1 MSLPVFS
8 ATFTRGLLIF
18 DVTVTHVL
26 DGLMKDTS
34 CRLVIFQEG
43 QEGIITSCSPN
54 LFFLAPSDSWGRIFF
69 LSPPFAVQIIGDLN
83 KIGLKKIA
91 GKGGKEAILRVY
103 KVEKSILRFFCFMK
117 VICSSLSSTPCLVKR
132 RHVGFLN

>member
-18 DVTVTHVL
+18 DVTVTYVL
-26 DGLMKDTS
+26 GGLMKDPS

-69 LSPPFAVQIIGDLN
+69 LSPPFPVQIIGDLN
-83 KIGLKKIA
+83 KIGLMKIA
-91 GKGGKEAILRVY
+91 GKGGREAMLRVCTKWRKPY
-103 KVEKSILRFFCFMK
+103 
-117 VICSSLSSTPCLVKR
+117 
-132 RHVGFLN
+132 